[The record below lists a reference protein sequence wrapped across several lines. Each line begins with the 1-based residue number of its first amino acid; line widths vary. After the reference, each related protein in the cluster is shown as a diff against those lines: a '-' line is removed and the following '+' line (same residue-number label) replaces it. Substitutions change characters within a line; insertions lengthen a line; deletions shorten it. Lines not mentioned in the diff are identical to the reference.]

1 VSRQVQSTLVRL
13 RVPHNG
19 VPRGA
24 LGTVADVHGPRCLI
38 RWLDRLPGHDAHEA
52 PGGEC
57 WVDEGALQGVG
68 MVILN
73 VPDVEPDAASKLW
86 VPGR

>member
-38 RWLDRLPGHDAHEA
+38 RWLDRLPG
-52 PGGEC
+52 GEC